1 MHTHMHTDETAS
13 KQNYYDEASLTVK
26 PGRFHQWLS
35 FNIAVR
41 DPEAII
47 LPYTKWN
54 ADLLRNW
61 NSGLKSHWEERIEV
75 KYTKI

>member
-26 PGRFHQWLS
+26 PGTFHQRLS

-47 LPYTKWN
+47 LPYTK
-54 ADLLRNW
+54 
-61 NSGLKSHWEERIEV
+61 
-75 KYTKI
+75 